1 MEGCIHCSLA
11 RSMPNLCDF
20 VSMGVIRDV
29 RKHNMCLMVRCFN
42 LDLRGGE
49 KLGGIL
55 NLKRK
60 VLFCYMYIRMY
71 RTLNLLLNVE
81 LKYSN
86 NAF

>member
-1 MEGCIHCSLA
+1 
-11 RSMPNLCDF
+11 
-20 VSMGVIRDV
+20 
-29 RKHNMCLMVRCFN
+29 MCLMVRCFN